1 MNDQSYIEGIATIIQ
16 NYRRTELTK
25 PLDAAHVERWVGQ
38 FAPDERSTVLA
49 ETFHALTRHYFKE
62 ERLHNFLGQ
71 VLERIT
77 AEQPADNVVFASIQE
92 RGHSQKLIY
101 EYIATKGSFAFQS
114 EKFTDASKLYVY
126 IDDGLYSGGRAKED
140 LRKLIGLLPQEAHLQ
155 VYYLIAYSNGFDYWS
170 NILSQEA
177 AEKGIYLEFFC
188 EKKYINDRTKKLEKY
203 EFLWP
208 DVSCRGDR
216 MVEDYERRLSETGK
230 IFCPYCFNKDNPGV
244 SSSAAANKQLT
255 AIFLKYG
262 IRIAKRLN
270 RNSFLPLGLGYPLS
284 FGFGA
289 FCANDWN
296 IPNNCPLVLWWGDID
311 DPQSMVGSWYPLLP
325 RRDNKKL
332 YQEVCQYEDDLSV
345 AGNADV
351 LKTVYRL
358 SLDEYRKYRA
368 SEKDQTGMSKHID
381 LQEIRRKRD
390 ASNLNQY
397 MKGLDM
403 EVIKIIQT
411 VMYIGRDYSYEK
423 DIERYYE
430 GCEYEEYT
438 EHSEKKTISLKVDD
452 PDLLLSAWM
461 DDLTWAKGWNAKN
474 IEVEQIY
481 SKRLCLH
488 KYMERAFEILGIQ

>member
-16 NYRRTELTK
+16 NYRRTELMK
-25 PLDAAHVERWVGQ
+25 PLDAAHVERWVEQ
-38 FAPDERSTVLA
+38 FAPDERSIVLA
-49 ETFHALTRHYFKE
+49 ETFHVLTRHYFKE
-62 ERLHNFLGQ
+62 ERIHNFLEQ

-126 IDDGLYSGGRAKED
+126 IDDGLYSGGRARED
-140 LRKLIGLLPQEAHLQ
+140 LSKLIGLLPQGAHLQ
-155 VYYLIAYSNGFDYWS
+155 VYYMIAFSNGFEYWS
-170 NILSQEA
+170 NRLSQEA
-177 AEKGIYLEFFC
+177 AGKGICVEFFC
-188 EKKYINDRTKKLEKY
+188 ENKYINDRIKKLEKY

-216 MVEDYERRLSETGK
+216 TVADYERRLSETGK

-262 IRIAKRLN
+262 IRIAKQLN

-358 SLDEYRKYRA
+358 SVDEYRNHREADNGWEDMLEHFDIHEPYRTR
-368 SEKDQTGMSKHID
+368 Q
-381 LQEIRRKRD
+381 
-390 ASNLNQY
+390 ASNLYQY
-397 MKGLDM
+397 MNGLDM
-403 EVIKIIQT
+403 DVIKIIQT
-411 VMYIGRDYSYEK
+411 VMYIGREYRNEK
-423 DIERYYE
+423 EIEE
-430 GCEYEEYT
+430 CNECSEYEEYI
-438 EHSEKKTISLKVDD
+438 EPSEKKSISLKVDD
-452 PDLLLSAWM
+452 PDLLLSVWM
-461 DDLTWAKGWNAKN
+461 EDLTWAKGWEAKD
-474 IEVEQIY
+474 IEIEQIY
-481 SKRLCLH
+481 SKRLCVH
-488 KYMERAFEILGIQ
+488 KYLKRAFEILGIK